1 VVVSRIFTVFAAV
14 LLVTAFALMM
24 LPPDGMTL
32 LDGLAEWG
40 RDAPTDLQRSVRS
53 TLGSFV
59 WVKVFMPVLVRPVW
73 MIPLFLGVLS
83 AGLAASTLP
92 PTESP
97 RRTGRRL

>member
-1 VVVSRIFTVFAAV
+1 MSRIFTVFAAV
-14 LLVTAFALMM
+14 LLVTAFALMI

-32 LDGLAEWG
+32 LDALAQWE
-40 RDAPTDLQRSVRS
+40 RNAPINLEHAVRA
-53 TLGSFV
+53 TLGNAV

-83 AGLAASTLP
+83 GGLAASTLP
-92 PTESP
+92 PAESP